1 MGICFRKLM
10 TKYVA
15 FLRAIN
21 VGGHTIIKMTDL
33 KQMFESLGLRNVQTY
48 IQSGN
53 VIFESDESDTASLEG
68 QVARQIESD
77 SGYKTQLFVRTIQE
91 VKSII
96 AKSPFTAKADETV
109 HVAFLKEKPG
119 KKQQEAL
126 LAFKSDAD
134 DFAVRGREVYNLRYD
149 REKSIFSNNFIEK
162 ILKMPGT
169 TRNMTVIKKI
179 AEKYK

>member
-1 MGICFRKLM
+1 M

-21 VGGHTIIKMTDL
+21 VGGHSIIKMADL
-33 KQMFESLGLRNVQTY
+33 KQMFESLGLENVQTH

-53 VIFESDESDTASLEG
+53 VIFESEEADTASLEK
-68 QVARQIESD
+68 QIEEQVEKAT
-77 SGYKTQLFVRTIQE
+77 GYKTRLFVRTIRE
-91 VKSII
+91 VQSI
-96 AKSPFTAKADETV
+96 AKKSPLIATGDETV
-109 HVAFLKEKPG
+109 FVGFLKEKPD
-119 KKQQEAL
+119 KKLQEAL

-134 DFAVRGREVYNLRYD
+134 EFAVKGREVYNLRRD
-149 REKSIFSNNFIEK
+149 RDKSVFSNNFVEK

-169 TRNMTVIKKI
+169 TRNLAVIKKI

>member
-1 MGICFRKLM
+1 M
-10 TKYVA
+10 TKYIA

-33 KQMFESLGLRNVQTY
+33 KQIFEACGFENVQTY

-53 VIFESDESDTASLEG
+53 VIFESDEDDTATLEDRIAS
-68 QVARQIESD
+68 QVENVT
-77 SGYKTQLFVRTIQE
+77 GFKTQLFVRTIRE
-91 VKSII
+91 VQSI
-96 AKSPFTAKADETV
+96 ASKSPFIAKEGETV
-109 HVAFLKEKPG
+109 HVAFLKGKPD
-119 KKQQEAL
+119 KKPQEAL
-126 LAFKSDAD
+126 LSFRSDAD
-134 DFAVRGREVYNLRYD
+134 DFAVKGREVYNLRYD

-179 AEKYK
+179 VEKYR

>member
-1 MGICFRKLM
+1 M

-33 KQMFESLGLRNVQTY
+33 KKMFESCGLENVQTY

-53 VIFESDESDTASLEG
+53 VIFESDENDATLLEKQIEG
-68 QVARQIESD
+68 QLEKDTGNKI
-77 SGYKTQLFVRTIQE
+77 QLFVRTIRDVQ
-91 VKSII
+91 SI
-96 AKSPFTAKADETV
+96 ANKSPFTAEDRETV
-109 HVAFLKEKPG
+109 HVTFLAGKPD
-119 KKQQEAL
+119 KKHQQAL
-126 LAFKSDAD
+126 RSFKSDVD
-134 DFAVRGREVYNLRYD
+134 DFTVKGREVYNMRHD
-149 REKSIFSNNFIEK
+149 REKSVFSNNFIEK

-169 TRNMTVIKKI
+169 TRNMTVIKRI

>member
-1 MGICFRKLM
+1 M
-10 TKYVA
+10 TKYIA

-33 KQMFESLGLRNVQTY
+33 KQMFESLGLENVQTY

-53 VIFESDESDTASLEG
+53 VIFESDEDGTALLETKIER
-68 QVARQIESD
+68 QVEKVT
-77 SGYKTQLFVRTIQE
+77 GYKTQLFVRTVRE
-91 VKSII
+91 VQSI
-96 AKSPFTAKADETV
+96 AKRSPFTAKVDETV
-109 HVAFLKEKPG
+109 HIAFLKQKPG
-119 KKQQEAL
+119 KRQQQAL
-126 LAFKSDAD
+126 LGFKSDAD
-134 DFAVRGREVYNLRYD
+134 DFAVKGREVYNLRYD

-162 ILKMPGT
+162 ILKLPGT